1 MERLE
6 RIGPR
11 HQGPGGVAEVTGPL
25 RVEPRDRDAER
36 EEGARQSRR
45 RRPRRPEPPPPA
57 APGHVDL
64 LA

>member
-11 HQGPGGVAEVTGPL
+11 HRSVAEVTGPP
-25 RVEPRDRDAER
+25 RVEPRDRDAEGER
-36 EEGARQSRR
+36 RARPDKRR
-45 RRPRRPEPPPPA
+45 RRPRPEPPPPA